1 MKPISDL
8 VIAQDKLLSYV
19 PELLPSRYMKASVRR
34 QFELAITW
42 SFLLSLLFS
51 TPVSAIE
58 VKKYEELKRTSL
70 SRNVL
75 KNFID
80 GVGYGYSWSN
90 TFLERRGDKKLYCE
104 PQKILLNAENYIDII
119 DTQIAVLKR
128 SNLPLQ
134 AIMETPVELLLY
146 IGLVDS
152 FPCSR

>member
-1 MKPISDL
+1 MKIS
-8 VIAQDKLLSYV
+8 VT
-19 PELLPSRYMKASVRR
+19 R
-34 QFELAITW
+34 QFELVIAF
-42 SFLLSLLFS
+42 SVLLSLLFS
-51 TPVSAIE
+51 NSANAVD
-58 VKKYEELKRTSL
+58 VKKYEELKRTPL
-70 SRNVL
+70 SREVL

-119 DTQIAVLKR
+119 DTQIAVLKKR
-128 SNLPLQ
+128 NFPLQ

-152 FPCSR
+152 FPCSK

>member
-1 MKPISDL
+1 MEYRWTNCYLIS
-8 VIAQDKLLSYV
+8 
-19 PELLPSRYMKASVRR
+19 YMKISVTR
-34 QFELAITW
+34 QFELVIAF
-42 SFLLSLLFS
+42 SVLLSLLFS
-51 TPVSAIE
+51 NSANAVD
-58 VKKYEELKRTSL
+58 VKKYEELKRTPL
-70 SRNVL
+70 SREVL

-119 DTQIAVLKR
+119 DTQIAVLKKR
-128 SNLPLQ
+128 NFPLQ

-152 FPCSR
+152 FPCSK

>member
-1 MKPISDL
+1 MKIS
-8 VIAQDKLLSYV
+8 VT
-19 PELLPSRYMKASVRR
+19 R
-34 QFELAITW
+34 QFELVIAF
-42 SFLLSLLFS
+42 SVLLSLLFS
-51 TPVSAIE
+51 NSANAVD
-58 VKKYEELKRTSL
+58 VKKYEELKRTPL
-70 SRNVL
+70 SREVL

-119 DTQIAVLKR
+119 DRQIAVLKKR
-128 SNLPLQ
+128 NFQLQ

-152 FPCSR
+152 FPCSK

>member
-1 MKPISDL
+1 MK
-8 VIAQDKLLSYV
+8 K
-19 PELLPSRYMKASVRR
+19 SVRR
-34 QFELAITW
+34 QFQLAISF

-51 TPVSAIE
+51 SPISAIE
-58 VKKYEELKRTSL
+58 VKQYEEYKRTSL
-70 SRNVL
+70 SRTIL

-90 TFLERRGDKKLYCE
+90 TFLENRGDKKLYCE
-104 PQKILLNAENYIDII
+104 PRKIVLNAENYIDII
-119 DTQIAVLKR
+119 DRQIAVLKK

-134 AIMETPVELLLY
+134 SIMETPVELLLY